1 MALHQARMPR
11 VCGFRLSVC
20 AAALLDACA
29 PWAHGP
35 RVSPVASGLV
45 GEWVRSAN
53 PRSAD
58 TTVWRFVADGTAE
71 QVRLR
76 PSHNP
81 KHVALGP
88 FRVYADTGRTQLICF
103 SQRGRSAPPCRYFQ
117 VDTLSVVAAPVR
129 RRLQLLGWLGE
140 KGRAPEILVERT
152 P

>member
-1 MALHQARMPR
+1 MPR
-11 VCGFRLSVC
+11 VGGFGLSVC

-35 RVSPVASGLV
+35 RVSPVASGLI

-58 TTVWRFVADGTAE
+58 TTLWRFVADGTAE

-81 KHVALGP
+81 KRDLLGT

-103 SQRGRSAPPCRYFQ
+103 SRRGRPGPPCRYFQ
-117 VDTLSVVAAPVR
+117 VDTLSDAAAPVR
-129 RRLQLLGWLGE
+129 RQLRLLEWLGE
-140 KGRAPEILVERT
+140 KRRAPEILVERT
-152 P
+152 PW

>member
-1 MALHQARMPR
+1 MPR
-11 VCGFRLSVC
+11 VYGFGLSVC

-35 RVSPVASGLV
+35 RVSPVASGLI

-58 TTVWRFVADGTAE
+58 TTVWRFVPDGTAE
-71 QVRLR
+71 QVRVK

-81 KHVALGP
+81 EHVPFGP

-103 SQRGRSAPPCRYFQ
+103 ARRGRAGPPCRYFQ
-117 VDTLSVVAAPVR
+117 VDTLSDPAAPVR
-129 RRLQLLGWLGE
+129 RRLRLFGWLGE
-140 KGRAPEILVERT
+140 KGGPPEILVEKT